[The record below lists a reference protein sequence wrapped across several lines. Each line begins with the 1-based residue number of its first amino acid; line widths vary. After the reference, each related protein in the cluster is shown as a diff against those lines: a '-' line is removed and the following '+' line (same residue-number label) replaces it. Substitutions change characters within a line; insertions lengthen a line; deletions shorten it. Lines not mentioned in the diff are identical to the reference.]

1 MHKSCSLCG
10 RELPLESFP
19 TNRGMKDGHL
29 GKCFECWAMLTSD
42 KVRVLAVA
50 ERKQAE
56 QKAEPTPK
64 PRLKPVRLKLLPKI
78 ETPADHKE
86 YARIKSKER
95 YERLK
100 SDPER
105 YEAFL
110 ARHRETS
117 KAYYHNRT
125 EEQRAKDRIRKQK
138 WREEN
143 RQRAKDGVKR
153 WRDQNREQ
161 YRATLRKWQ
170 QEHKEEVIQYQIRSL
185 ERRLAKIREQKA
197 ENPLQIQK

>member
-1 MHKSCSLCG
+1 MATHKVCSLCG
-10 RELPLESFP
+10 QELPLEKFP
-19 TNRGMKDGHL
+19 TNRGMEDGHL
-29 GKCFECWAMLTSD
+29 GKCFDCWAMFTSD

-153 WRDQNREQ
+153 WRENNREK
-161 YRATLRKWQ
+161 YNEGLRKWRD
-170 QEHKEEVIQYQIRSL
+170 EHPERVLEYQIRYMERKL
-185 ERRLAKIREQKA
+185 EKLKGKISA
-197 ENPLQIQK
+197 NTLQI